1 MPQMPFR
8 YALTFESIT
17 LPPLTIRGEVIAGS
31 TQAGA
36 RLAVKDAMSHAK
48 GKRWSSLS
56 LLLERPEE
64 AAAVETQQATAEPDA
79 AA

>member
-1 MPQMPFR
+1 MPQTRFR
-8 YALTFESIT
+8 FALTFESRT

-36 RLAVKDAMSHAK
+36 RLAVKDAMFRAP

-56 LLLERPEE
+56 LLLERPDEV
-64 AAAVETQQATAEPDA
+64 AVEIPTAIAEPDA